1 MDDYDWYTAHKYQ
14 SHIPADSRYYTPAQV
29 AAIKQA
35 ERRRC
40 AKLVRLI
47 GADWHDSDQRQKWY
61 AADYLAKQLEDL
73 KD

>member
-40 AKLVRLI
+40 AKVCRELDEKYGCW
-47 GADWHDSDQRQKWY
+47 GAAY
-61 AADYLAKQLEDL
+61 MCAEAIENL
-73 KD
+73 K